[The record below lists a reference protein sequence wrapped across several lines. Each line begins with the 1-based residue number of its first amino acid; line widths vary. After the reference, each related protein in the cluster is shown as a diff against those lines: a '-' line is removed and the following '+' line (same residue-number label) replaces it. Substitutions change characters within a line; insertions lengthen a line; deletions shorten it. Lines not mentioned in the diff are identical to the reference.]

1 MRVRGP
7 VACLMLS
14 GCGSGEKLMPGSSR
28 PLPKEILFE
37 FPCNFQIKAMGR
49 QSTEFESQIFA
60 IVNRHLSGAPILSTR
75 ARCSRQGR
83 YVSVTCVIHA
93 ASREQLDAIY
103 LDLNSEPEVLMTL

>member
-1 MRVRGP
+1 
-7 VACLMLS
+7 
-14 GCGSGEKLMPGSSR
+14 MPGSNQL
-28 PLPKEILFE
+28 LPKEGLLE
-37 FPCNFQIKAMGR
+37 FPCRFEIKAMGR
-49 QSTEFESQIFA
+49 QSPEFEVQVSM
-60 IVNRHLSGAPILSTR
+60 IVNRHLSGVPILGTH

>member
-1 MRVRGP
+1 
-7 VACLMLS
+7 
-14 GCGSGEKLMPGSSR
+14 MPGSNQ
-28 PLPKEILFE
+28 PLPKSDLLE
-37 FPCNFQIKAMGR
+37 FPCRLEIKAMGR
-49 QSTEFESQIFA
+49 QSPEFEGQISA
-60 IVNRHLSGAPILSTR
+60 IVNRHLGGAPILGTR